1 MSFYITTPI
10 YYVNATPHVGHA
22 YTTIAADIFARH
34 RRQRGE
40 ETFFLTGTDE
50 HGSNIARVAEEAGLE
65 PKEFVDRNAAAFIEM
80 TERIN
85 VSNDF
90 FIRTTDERHERLVQE
105 FLQRIYDAG
114 EIYEG
119 VYAGLYCS
127 RCESFYTEAE
137 LVDGKCPQ
145 HGIPPEW
152 VEEKNYFFRLVRLSG
167 EAARPLRREP
177 RVRPAQVPGQRGAEL
192 HRAGPRRHQREPG
205 DAALGVSVPW
215 DPDQVV
221 YVWVDALINY
231 WSALAFAREGEDLR
245 ERLWPEVHHLL
256 AKDILK
262 FHCVIWP
269 ALLMGAGISVPKQ
282 LFVHGYLL
290 MDDRK
295 MSKSVG
301 NVIDPLELIDVYGVD
316 AVRYYLF
323 RAASFGQDGNISVD
337 GLHERYERELGNDL
351 GNLLSRTTA
360 MVARYR
366 EGKLPVV
373 AGSAELAAELDGLGP
388 KVVARLDAYD
398 LTGGLDEIW
407 EVVRALNRHVEQNAP
422 WELAKDEAK
431 ADESRPRPLRP
442 RGRLALARDRAG
454 AVSPRDDA
462 EDPRGA
468 GPGRESGLG
477 ASASRTDPRRG
488 GDCACRA
495 PLPTGG
501 LARGSLNRRDR
512 HTRAPGRSRRR
523 ARGART
529 GA

>member
-1 MSFYITTPI
+1 LSGVSFYVTTPI

-22 YTTIAADIFARH
+22 YTTIAADILARH

-65 PKEFVDRNAAAFIEM
+65 PKEFADRNAATFLEM
-80 TERIN
+80 TRRIN

-90 FIRTTDERHERLVQE
+90 FIRTTDERHEQLVQE

-137 LVDGKCPQ
+137 LIDGKCPQ

-152 VEEKNYFFRLVRLSG
+152 VEEKNYFFRLSAYQDRLLALYDENPEFVLPKFRAN
-167 EAARPLRREP
+167 EARSFIEHGLDDISVSRATQRWG
-177 RVRPAQVPGQRGAEL
+177 VP
-192 HRAGPRRHQREPG
+192 
-205 DAALGVSVPW
+205 VPW

-245 ERLWPEVHHLL
+245 ERFWPEVHHLL

-290 MDDRK
+290 MDDQK

-301 NVIDPLELIDVYGVD
+301 NVIDPLELIDVYGID
-316 AVRYYLF
+316 GVRYYLF
-323 RAASFGQDGNISVD
+323 RAAQFGQDGNISVD

-366 EGKLPVV
+366 DGNLPVV
-373 AGSAELAAELDGLGP
+373 AGSPELGAQLDALAQ

-398 LTGGLDEIW
+398 LTGALDEIW

-422 WELAKDEAK
+422 WELAKNEGRAADLDRVLFDLADGLRVLAVTLAPYLPETAPRIL
-431 ADESRPRPLRP
+431 AALGQDESL
-442 RGRLALARDRAG
+442 DW
-454 AVSPRDDA
+454 S
-462 EDPRGA
+462 
-468 GPGRESGLG
+468 
-477 ASASRTDPRRG
+477 
-488 GDCACRA
+488 
-495 PLPTGG
+495 
-501 LARGSLNRRDR
+501 
-512 HTRAPGRSRRR
+512 
-523 ARGART
+523 GARSGQLRAAT
-529 GA
+529 GIAPAEPLFPRVDAPAAV

>member
-1 MSFYITTPI
+1 MPCVSFYITTPI

-22 YTTIAADIFARH
+22 YTTIAADILARH
-34 RRQRGE
+34 RRQRGD

-65 PKEFVDRNAAAFIEM
+65 PNEFVDRNAAAFMEM
-80 TERIN
+80 TGRIN

-152 VEEKNYFFRLVRLSG
+152 VEEKNYFFRLSAYQDRLLALYDQNPEFVLPKFRAN
-167 EAARPLRREP
+167 EARSFIEQGLDDISVSRAT
-177 RVRPAQVPGQRGAEL
+177 QRW
-192 HRAGPRRHQREPG
+192 
-205 DAALGVSVPW
+205 GVSVPW

-245 ERLWPEVHHLL
+245 EHLWPEVHHLL

-366 EGKLPVV
+366 DGKLPVV
-373 AGSAELAAELDGLGP
+373 DGSNELAAELDGLAP
-388 KVVARLDAYD
+388 KVAARLDAYD
-398 LTGGLDEIW
+398 LTGGLDEAW

-422 WELAKDEAK
+422 WELAKDEGK
-431 ADESRPRPLRP
+431 AGDLDRVLFDLADGLRV
-442 RGRLALARDRAG
+442 LAVVLSPYLPET
-454 AVSPRDDA
+454 SPRILDA
-462 EDPRGA
+462 LGQDGTLDWEGA
-468 GPGRESGLG
+468 RSG
-477 ASASRTDPRRG
+477 
-488 GDCACRA
+488 
-495 PLPTGG
+495 
-501 LARGSLNRRDR
+501 
-512 HTRAPGRSRRR
+512 HTRAAEGIAPAEPLFPRVD
-523 ARGART
+523 APA
-529 GA
+529 AV

>member
-1 MSFYITTPI
+1 LPCVSYYVTTPI

-22 YTTIAADIFARH
+22 YTTIAADILARH

-40 ETFFLTGTDE
+40 EAFFLTGTDE
-50 HGSNIARVAEEAGLE
+50 HGSNIARVAEEAGLD
-65 PKEFVDRNAAAFIEM
+65 PKEFVDRNAAKFLEM
-80 TERIN
+80 TQRIN

-90 FIRTTDERHERLVQE
+90 FIRTTDERHEQLVQE

-145 HGIPPEW
+145 HGIVPEY
-152 VEEKNYFFRLVRLSG
+152 VEEKNYFFRLSAYQDKLLALYDENPEFVLPKFRAN
-167 EAARPLRREP
+167 EARSFIEQGLDDISVSRAT
-177 RVRPAQVPGQRGAEL
+177 QRW
-192 HRAGPRRHQREPG
+192 
-205 DAALGVSVPW
+205 GVSVPW

-245 ERLWPEVHHLL
+245 EHLWPEVHHLL

-301 NVIDPLELIDVYGVD
+301 NVIDPLDLIDVYGVD

-366 EGKLPVV
+366 DGKLPVV
-373 AGSAELAAELDGLGP
+373 AGSTELAAELDGLAP
-388 KVVARLDAYD
+388 NVVARLDAYD

-407 EVVRALNRHVEQNAP
+407 DVVRALNRHVEQNAP
-422 WELAKDEAK
+422 WELAKDESK
-431 ADESRPRPLRP
+431 AGE
-442 RGRLALARDRAG
+442 LARVLLDLADGLRVL
-454 AVSPRDDA
+454 AVVLSSYLPETAPRILEA
-462 EDPRGA
+462 
-468 GPGRESGLG
+468 LG
-477 ASASRTDPRRG
+477 QD
-488 GDCACRA
+488 
-495 PLPTGG
+495 GG
-501 LARGSLNRRDR
+501 LDWEGVRSGQ
-512 HTRAPGRSRRR
+512 TRAAEGIVPAEPLFPRVD
-523 ARGART
+523 APA
-529 GA
+529 AV

>member
-1 MSFYITTPI
+1 VSFYITTPI

-22 YTTIAADIFARH
+22 YTTIAADILARH

-65 PKEFVDRNAAAFIEM
+65 PKEFVDRNAAAFVEM
-80 TERIN
+80 TRRIN

-105 FLQRIYDAG
+105 FLQRIYDSG

-152 VEEKNYFFRLVRLSG
+152 VEEKNYFFRLSAYQDKLLALYDENPEFVLPRFRAN
-167 EAARPLRREP
+167 EARSFIEQGLDDISVSRAT
-177 RVRPAQVPGQRGAEL
+177 QRW
-192 HRAGPRRHQREPG
+192 
-205 DAALGVSVPW
+205 GVSVPW

-245 ERLWPEVHHLL
+245 DRLWPEVHHLL

-269 ALLMGAGISVPKQ
+269 ALLLGAGITVPRQ

-366 EGKLPVV
+366 DGKLPV
-373 AGSAELAAELDGLGP
+373 AQGSAELAAELDSLGP
-388 KVVARLDAYD
+388 KVAARLDAYD
-398 LTGGLDEIW
+398 LTGGLDEVW

-422 WELAKDEAK
+422 WELAKDDVRAEELDRVLFDLADGLRVLGIVLAPYLPDSAPRILEA
-431 ADESRPRPLRP
+431 
-442 RGRLALARDRAG
+442 
-454 AVSPRDDA
+454 
-462 EDPRGA
+462 
-468 GPGRESGLG
+468 LG
-477 ASASRTDPRRG
+477 QD
-488 GDCACRA
+488 
-495 PLPTGG
+495 
-501 LARGSLNRRDR
+501 GSLDWERARSGQ
-512 HTRAPGRSRRR
+512 TRAAEGIAPAEPLFPRVDSP
-523 ARGART
+523 AAV
-529 GA
+529 

>member
-1 MSFYITTPI
+1 VSYYVTTPI

-22 YTTIAADIFARH
+22 YTTIAADILARH

-50 HGSNIARVAEEAGLE
+50 HGSNIARVAEEAGLG
-65 PKEFVDRNAAAFIEM
+65 PMEFVDRNAAAFQQM
-80 TERIN
+80 TQRIN

-137 LVDGKCPQ
+137 LVDGNCPQ

-152 VEEKNYFFRLVRLSG
+152 VEEKNYFFKLSAYQDRLLALYDENPDFVLPKFRAN
-167 EAARPLRREP
+167 EARSFIEQGLDDISVSRAT
-177 RVRPAQVPGQRGAEL
+177 QRW
-192 HRAGPRRHQREPG
+192 
-205 DAALGVSVPW
+205 GVSVPW

-245 ERLWPEVHHLL
+245 DRLWPEVHHLL

-301 NVIDPLELIDVYGVD
+301 NVIDPLELIEVYGVD
-316 AVRYYLF
+316 PVRYYLF

-366 EGKLPVV
+366 DGKLPVV
-373 AGSAELAAELDGLGP
+373 QSSPELASALDALAP
-388 KVVARLDAYD
+388 NVAARLDAYD

-422 WELAKDEAK
+422 WELAKDESK
-431 ADESRPRPLRP
+431 AGELDRVLFELADGLRVLAIVLAPYLPETAPQILTALGQDVILELESARSGQTRPAEGIAPAEPLFP
-442 RGRLALARDRAG
+442 RVDAPA
-454 AVSPRDDA
+454 AV
-462 EDPRGA
+462 
-468 GPGRESGLG
+468 
-477 ASASRTDPRRG
+477 
-488 GDCACRA
+488 
-495 PLPTGG
+495 
-501 LARGSLNRRDR
+501 
-512 HTRAPGRSRRR
+512 
-523 ARGART
+523 
-529 GA
+529 

>member
-1 MSFYITTPI
+1 LLCVSFYVTTPI

-22 YTTIAADIFARH
+22 YTTIAADILARH

-50 HGSNIARVAEEAGLE
+50 HGSNIARVAEEAGLD
-65 PKEFVDRNAAAFIEM
+65 PKDFVDRNAAKFLEM
-80 TERIN
+80 TQRIN

-90 FIRTTDERHERLVQE
+90 FIRTTDERHEQLVQE

-119 VYAGLYCS
+119 TYAGLYCS

-145 HGIPPEW
+145 HGIVPEY
-152 VEEKNYFFRLVRLSG
+152 VEEKNYFFRLSAYQERLLALYDQNPEFVLPKFRAN
-167 EAARPLRREP
+167 EARSFIEQGLDDISVSRAT
-177 RVRPAQVPGQRGAEL
+177 QRW
-192 HRAGPRRHQREPG
+192 
-205 DAALGVSVPW
+205 GVSVPW

-295 MSKSVG
+295 MSKSLG

-316 AVRYYLF
+316 PVRYYLF
-323 RAASFGQDGNISVD
+323 RAASFGQDGNMSVD

-366 EGKLPVV
+366 DGRLPVV
-373 AGSAELAAELDGLGP
+373 DGSAELAAELDGLAP

-398 LTGGLDEIW
+398 LTGGLDEVW

-422 WELAKDEAK
+422 WELAKDESK
-431 ADESRPRPLRP
+431 AGELDRVLFDLADGLRVVAIVLSPYLPETAPRILEAV
-442 RGRLALARDRAG
+442 GQDGSLGWEGARAG
-454 AVSPRDDA
+454 QT
-462 EDPRGA
+462 RGA
-468 GPGRESGLG
+468 EGIVPAEPLF
-477 ASASRTDPRRG
+477 PRV
-488 GDCACRA
+488 DA
-495 PLPTGG
+495 P
-501 LARGSLNRRDR
+501 A
-512 HTRAPGRSRRR
+512 AV
-523 ARGART
+523 
-529 GA
+529 

>member
-1 MSFYITTPI
+1 LPCVSFYITTPI

-34 RRQRGE
+34 HRQRGE

-65 PKEFVDRNAAAFIEM
+65 PKEFVDRNAATFMEM
-80 TERIN
+80 TGRIN

-90 FIRTTDERHERLVQE
+90 FIRTTDKRHERLVQE

-152 VEEKNYFFRLVRLSG
+152 VEEKNYFFRLSAYQDKLLALYEENPEFVLPKFRAN
-167 EAARPLRREP
+167 EARSFIEQGLDDISVSRAT
-177 RVRPAQVPGQRGAEL
+177 QRW
-192 HRAGPRRHQREPG
+192 
-205 DAALGVSVPW
+205 GVSVPW

-269 ALLMGAGISVPKQ
+269 ALLMGAGITVPKQ

-366 EGKLPVV
+366 DGKLPVV
-373 AGSAELAAELDGLGP
+373 QGSAELMAELEGLGP
-388 KVVARLDAYD
+388 KVLARLDAYD

-431 ADESRPRPLRP
+431 ADELDRVLFDLADGLRVLAIVLAPYLPETTPRILE
-442 RGRLALARDRAG
+442 ALGQDGSLDWERARAG
-454 AVSPRDDA
+454 QIRAAEGIAPAEPLFPRVDSPAAV
-462 EDPRGA
+462 
-468 GPGRESGLG
+468 
-477 ASASRTDPRRG
+477 
-488 GDCACRA
+488 
-495 PLPTGG
+495 
-501 LARGSLNRRDR
+501 
-512 HTRAPGRSRRR
+512 
-523 ARGART
+523 
-529 GA
+529 

>member
-1 MSFYITTPI
+1 MPCVSFYITTPI

-34 RRQRGE
+34 RRQHGE

-152 VEEKNYFFRLVRLSG
+152 VEEKNYFFRLSAYQDKLLALYDENPEFVLPKFRAN
-167 EAARPLRREP
+167 EARSFIEQGLDDISVSRAT
-177 RVRPAQVPGQRGAEL
+177 QRW
-192 HRAGPRRHQREPG
+192 
-205 DAALGVSVPW
+205 GVSVPW

-231 WSALAFAREGEDLR
+231 WSALAFAREDEDLR

-316 AVRYYLF
+316 PVRYYLF

-431 ADESRPRPLRP
+431 ADDLDRVLFDLADGLRVLAIVLAPYLPETTPRILE
-442 RGRLALARDRAG
+442 ALGQDATLDWEQVRAG
-454 AVSPRDDA
+454 K
-462 EDPRGA
+462 
-468 GPGRESGLG
+468 
-477 ASASRTDPRRG
+477 
-488 GDCACRA
+488 
-495 PLPTGG
+495 
-501 LARGSLNRRDR
+501 
-512 HTRAPGRSRRR
+512 TRAAEGIAPAEPLFPRVDSP
-523 ARGART
+523 AAV
-529 GA
+529 

>member
-1 MSFYITTPI
+1 MTFYVTTPI

-22 YTTIAADIFARH
+22 YTTIAADILARN

-50 HGSNIARVAEEAGLE
+50 HGSNIARVAEEEGLE
-65 PKEFVDRNAAAFIEM
+65 PKAFVDRNAARFLGM

-90 FIRTTDERHERLVQE
+90 FVRTTDERHEALVQE

-137 LVDGKCPQ
+137 LVDDRCPQ
-145 HGIPPEW
+145 HGIVPEF
-152 VEEKNYFFRLVRLSG
+152 VEEKNYFFRLSAYQERLLALYDANPDFVLPHFRAN
-167 EAARPLRREP
+167 EARSFI
-177 RVRPAQVPGQRGAEL
+177 AQGLDDISVSRATQRW
-192 HRAGPRRHQREPG
+192 
-205 DAALGVSVPW
+205 GVAVPW

-245 ERLWPEVHHLL
+245 PRFWPEVRHLL

-269 ALLMGAGISVPKQ
+269 ALLMGAGIDVPRQ

-316 AVRYYLF
+316 PVRYYLF

-360 MVARYR
+360 MIARYR
-366 EGKLPVV
+366 DGTIP
-373 AGSAELAAELDGLGP
+373 AGPGSRELGEELDRLGP
-388 KVVARLDAYD
+388 RVADRLDAYD
-398 LTGGLDEIW
+398 LTGALDEIW
-407 EVVRALNRHVEQNAP
+407 ETVRTLNRHVEQSSP
-422 WELAKDEAK
+422 WELAKDDARA
-431 ADESRPRPLRP
+431 ADLDRVLFELADGLRVLAIVLSPFLPETGPRI
-442 RGRLALARDRAG
+442 LAALGQDASLDWDRARAG
-454 AVSPRDDA
+454 QTLPAEGIEPAQPLFPRVDA
-462 EDPRGA
+462 PAA
-468 GPGRESGLG
+468 G
-477 ASASRTDPRRG
+477 
-488 GDCACRA
+488 
-495 PLPTGG
+495 
-501 LARGSLNRRDR
+501 
-512 HTRAPGRSRRR
+512 
-523 ARGART
+523 
-529 GA
+529 

>member
-1 MSFYITTPI
+1 VSFYITTPI

-34 RRQRGE
+34 HRQRGE

-65 PKEFVDRNAAAFIEM
+65 PKEFVDRNAATFMEM
-80 TERIN
+80 TGRIN

-90 FIRTTDERHERLVQE
+90 FIRTTDKRHERLVQE

-152 VEEKNYFFRLVRLSG
+152 VEEKNYFFRLSAYQDKLLALYEENPEFVLPKFRAN
-167 EAARPLRREP
+167 EARSFIEQGLDDISVSRAT
-177 RVRPAQVPGQRGAEL
+177 QRW
-192 HRAGPRRHQREPG
+192 
-205 DAALGVSVPW
+205 GVSVPW

-269 ALLMGAGISVPKQ
+269 ALLMGAGITVPKQ

-366 EGKLPVV
+366 DGKLPVV
-373 AGSAELAAELDGLGP
+373 QGSAELMAELEGLGP
-388 KVVARLDAYD
+388 KVLARLDAYD

-431 ADESRPRPLRP
+431 ADELDRVLFDLADGLRVLAIVLAPYLPETTPRILE
-442 RGRLALARDRAG
+442 ALGQDGSLDWERARAG
-454 AVSPRDDA
+454 QIRAAEGIAPAEPLFPRVDSPAAV
-462 EDPRGA
+462 
-468 GPGRESGLG
+468 
-477 ASASRTDPRRG
+477 
-488 GDCACRA
+488 
-495 PLPTGG
+495 
-501 LARGSLNRRDR
+501 
-512 HTRAPGRSRRR
+512 
-523 ARGART
+523 
-529 GA
+529 

>member
-1 MSFYITTPI
+1 VSFYVTTPI
-10 YYVNATPHVGHA
+10 YYVNSTPHVGHA
-22 YTTIAADIFARH
+22 YTTIAADILARH

-50 HGSNIARVAEEAGLE
+50 HGSNIARIAEEAGLD
-65 PKEFVDRNAAAFIEM
+65 PKTFVDQNAAKFLQM
-80 TERIN
+80 TQRLN

-90 FIRTTDERHERLVQE
+90 FIRTTDERHEALVQE
-105 FLQRIYDAG
+105 LLQRIYDAG

-137 LVDGKCPQ
+137 LIDGKCPQ
-145 HGIPPEW
+145 HGIPPEF
-152 VEEKNYFFRLVRLSG
+152 VEEKNYFFRLSAYQDRLLELYDSNPEFVLPKFRAN
-167 EAARPLRREP
+167 EARSFVEQGLDDISVSRAT
-177 RVRPAQVPGQRGAEL
+177 QRW
-192 HRAGPRRHQREPG
+192 
-205 DAALGVSVPW
+205 GVSVPW

-245 ERLWPEVHHLL
+245 PTLWPEVHHLL

-269 ALLMGAGISVPKQ
+269 ALLMGAGVGVPKQ

-301 NVIDPLELIDVYGVD
+301 NVIDPLELIDVYGAD
-316 AVRYYLF
+316 PVRYYLF

-366 EGKLPVV
+366 DGTVPVV
-373 AGSAELAAELDGLGP
+373 AGTEELAAELDALASR
-388 KVVARLDAYD
+388 VVDRLDAYD
-398 LTGGLDEIW
+398 LTGGLDESW

-422 WELAKDEAK
+422 WELAKDDAR
-431 ADESRPRPLRP
+431 AADLDRVLFDLIDGLRVLAVVLSPYLPDTAPRMLAALGQDESFAWTEARSGRTRVAEGIEPAQPLFPRVDAP
-442 RGRLALARDRAG
+442 A
-454 AVSPRDDA
+454 AV
-462 EDPRGA
+462 
-468 GPGRESGLG
+468 
-477 ASASRTDPRRG
+477 
-488 GDCACRA
+488 
-495 PLPTGG
+495 
-501 LARGSLNRRDR
+501 
-512 HTRAPGRSRRR
+512 
-523 ARGART
+523 
-529 GA
+529 

>member
-1 MSFYITTPI
+1 MPCVSFYITTPI

-22 YTTIAADIFARH
+22 YTTIAADILARH
-34 RRQRGE
+34 RRQRGD

-65 PKEFVDRNAAAFIEM
+65 PKEFVDRNAAAFMEM
-80 TERIN
+80 AGRIN

-152 VEEKNYFFRLVRLSG
+152 VEEKNYFFRLSAYQDRLLALYDENPEFVLPKFRAN
-167 EAARPLRREP
+167 EARSFIEQGLDDISVSRAT
-177 RVRPAQVPGQRGAEL
+177 QRW
-192 HRAGPRRHQREPG
+192 
-205 DAALGVSVPW
+205 GVSVPW

-323 RAASFGQDGNISVD
+323 RAASFGQDGNISID

-366 EGKLPVV
+366 DGKLPVV
-373 AGSAELAAELDGLGP
+373 QGSAELAAELDGLGP

-422 WELAKDEAK
+422 WELAKDEARH
-431 ADESRPRPLRP
+431 DELDRVLFDLTDGLRVLAIVLAPYLPETTPRILEALGQD
-442 RGRLALARDRAG
+442 GRLDWERARAG
-454 AVSPRDDA
+454 Q
-462 EDPRGA
+462 
-468 GPGRESGLG
+468 
-477 ASASRTDPRRG
+477 
-488 GDCACRA
+488 
-495 PLPTGG
+495 
-501 LARGSLNRRDR
+501 
-512 HTRAPGRSRRR
+512 TRAAEGISPAEPLFPRVDSP
-523 ARGART
+523 AAV
-529 GA
+529 